1 MSQLY
6 WFAAQSKNKYLY
18 GENVVGHSCLLHDS
32 QKGCIKKMRR
42 KEICVCV
49 FAHVRMCTHVFVGKE
64 RGDGER

>member
-1 MSQLY
+1 
-6 WFAAQSKNKYLY
+6 
-18 GENVVGHSCLLHDS
+18 VGHSCLLHDS